1 MLLALAKKLL
11 AEAQK
16 ADYGNLPVGTLTQ
29 SDGYD
34 QLHYGDVEG
43 IDGVTRTVEVDRTGN
58 MIGFSPVERCIDRR
72 TGEIAWI
79 PTELVANLRVTPF
92 PFIEGT
98 GATRSRGKNS
108 ATPAKS

>member
-11 AEAQK
+11 ADATK

-29 SDGYD
+29 NDGYA

-43 IDGVTRTVEVDRTGN
+43 IGTVEVDRTGN

-79 PTELVANLRVTPF
+79 PTELISNLRVTPF
-92 PFIEGT
+92 PFVEGN
-98 GATRSRGKNS
+98 APARGRKT
-108 ATPAKS
+108 AAAKKD

>member
-1 MLLALAKKLL
+1 MLLALYKKLL
-11 AEAQK
+11 ATANK

-29 SDGYD
+29 NEEYA

-43 IDGVTRTVEVDRTGN
+43 LGTVEIDRTGN

-79 PTELVANLRVTPF
+79 PTELIANLRLTPF
-92 PFIEGT
+92 PFVEGT
-98 GATRSRGKNS
+98 PSRSRK
-108 ATPAKS
+108 K